1 VQALG
6 KSVELST
13 VSAVSHTGAV
23 ATAFP
28 DATQAAVE
36 ILRAGGNA
44 IDAAVTAAWALS
56 VCEPSASG
64 IGGQTV
70 LLIRLA
76 DGEIRVI
83 DGHSYGP
90 AAASCGTISKEQ
102 QRVGYRSCTIPSTP
116 ATLQY
121 AHEKYGILSRHR
133 VMAPAIRLAETGY
146 RLTRLQHRQMRQ
158 AAGRSEAP
166 GRLHPLLSKSV
177 VPELGALFRQPQLA
191 RTLRRLA
198 DVGIEDFYTGEIGR
212 RIARDM
218 AEQGGL
224 ITEQDLADFA
234 LPAETEPLSATYR
247 GYTVVSVPPPGGGLV
262 LLQALKILEQLTP
275 ARGELSDSAWYEAI
289 AATVF
294 SVFRAREVQPIGP
307 EHFDSAQR
315 HWLLSDLRA
324 EWIAAGIASGGGIAR
339 EKPGFREEPGD
350 TTHLSVADRWGNVVA
365 LTQSIQSVFGAKVAH
380 HELGFFYN
388 NYLRTCPRRSAHPS
402 ALGPHCRPRS
412 NAAPTLVLRPD
423 LPASPV
429 ALVLGAAGS
438 RRIISALL
446 QVISLVLD
454 RGLDIV
460 AAVAAPRLHALVS
473 RAAWIEQP
481 AASATLLARLEP
493 RFSPVLIKPRHHYA
507 LAAVQALQFTRTGDV
522 LGAADPRR
530 DGTAALLAGDEE

>member
-6 KSVELST
+6 KRVELST
-13 VSAVSHTGAV
+13 ASAVSHTGAV

-28 DATQAAVE
+28 DATEAALE

-44 IDAAVTAAWALS
+44 IDAAVAAAWALS

-70 LLIRLA
+70 LLIRLV

-90 AAASCGTISKEQ
+90 AAASCATISKEQ

-116 ATLQY
+116 AALQY
-121 AHEKYGILSRHR
+121 AHQEYGILTRHR
-133 VMAPAIRLAETGY
+133 VMTPAIHLAETGY
-146 RLTRLQHRQMRQ
+146 RLTKLQHRQMRQ
-158 AAGRSEAP
+158 AAGRSGAP
-166 GRLHPLLSKSV
+166 GRLHLLLSRSTE
-177 VPELGALFRQPQLA
+177 PGGLFRQPQLA

-198 DVGIEDFYTGEIGR
+198 DVGIEDFYTGEVGR

-234 LPAETEPLSATYR
+234 LPAEAEPISATYR
-247 GYTVVSVPPPGGGLV
+247 DYTVVSVPPPGGGLV

-275 ARGELSDSAWYEAI
+275 AGGRLSDNAWYEAI

-294 SVFRAREVQPIGP
+294 SVFSAREAQPIAP
-307 EHFDSAQR
+307 EHLDSALR
-315 HWLLSDLRA
+315 RWLLSDLRA
-324 EWIAAGIASGGGIAR
+324 ERIVAEITSGGGIAR
-339 EKPGFREEPGD
+339 EKAGFREEPGD

-365 LTQSIQSVFGAKVAH
+365 LTQSIQSVFGAKVAN

-388 NYLRTCPRRSAHPS
+388 NYLRTCLRRSAHPS

-412 NAAPTLVLRPD
+412 NAAPTLVLRSD

-438 RRIISALL
+438 RRITSALL

-473 RAAWIEQP
+473 RAAWIEAP

-493 RFSPVLIKPRHHYA
+493 RFSPVLIKRRHHYA

-522 LGAADPRR
+522 MAAADPRR